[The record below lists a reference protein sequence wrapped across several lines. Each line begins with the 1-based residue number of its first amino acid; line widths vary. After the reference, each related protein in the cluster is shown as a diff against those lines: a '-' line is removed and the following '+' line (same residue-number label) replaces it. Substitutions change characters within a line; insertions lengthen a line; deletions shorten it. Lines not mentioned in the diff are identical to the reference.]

1 MGPFLTIIVVGISAG
16 LFAGVAAFFLK
27 GSAIIIKDSKSLKEK
42 NDSIE
47 RDYSKAQMPRIINL
61 YVNLIDF
68 LCIKIGRLTMY
79 MVFVMMFILVLSFVT
94 RNIINIPLMWIIEMA
109 QFIITGYYLLGGGYS
124 MIMGDHVRMDLVYS
138 KLSDRNKA
146 KMDVFTSFFLVF
158 YLVTLLYGS
167 ISSLIY
173 TIETKQRLFTAWA
186 PYVWPIKTIMLI
198 GISLMLLQCISMF
211 FKDIAK
217 VMDREIK

>member
-1 MGPFLTIIVVGISAG
+1 
-16 LFAGVAAFFLK
+16 
-27 GSAIIIKDSKSLKEK
+27 
-42 NDSIE
+42 
-47 RDYSKAQMPRIINL
+47 
-61 YVNLIDF
+61 
-68 LCIKIGRLTMY
+68 MY
-79 MVFVMMFILVLSFVT
+79 TVFVMMFVLVLSFVT

-138 KLSDRNKA
+138 KLSDHNKA
-146 KMDVFTSFFLVF
+146 KMDAFTSFFLVF

-173 TIETKQRLFTAWA
+173 TLETNQRLFTAWA

-198 GISLMLLQCISMF
+198 GILLMLLQSISMF

-217 VMDREIK
+217 VTEREIN

>member
-1 MGPFLTIIVVGISAG
+1 MPT
-16 LFAGVAAFFLK
+16 
-27 GSAIIIKDSKSLKEK
+27 AIC
-42 NDSIE
+42 
-47 RDYSKAQMPRIINL
+47 L
-61 YVNLIDF
+61 YVNLIDW

-79 MVFVMMFILVLSFVT
+79 TVFVMMFVLVLSFVT

-138 KLSDRNKA
+138 KFSDRNKA
-146 KMDVFTSFFLVF
+146 KVDAFTSFFLVF

-173 TIETKQRLFTAWA
+173 TLETNQKLFTAWA
-186 PYVWPIKTIMLI
+186 PYVWPIKTIMFI
-198 GISLMLLQCISMF
+198 GILLMLLQSISMF

-217 VMDREIK
+217 VTEREIN

>member
-1 MGPFLTIIVVGISAG
+1 
-16 LFAGVAAFFLK
+16 
-27 GSAIIIKDSKSLKEK
+27 
-42 NDSIE
+42 
-47 RDYSKAQMPRIINL
+47 
-61 YVNLIDF
+61 
-68 LCIKIGRLTMY
+68 
-79 MVFVMMFILVLSFVT
+79 
-94 RNIINIPLMWIIEMA
+94 MWIIEMA

-138 KLSDRNKA
+138 KLSDHNKA
-146 KMDVFTSFFLVF
+146 KMDAFTSFFLVF

-173 TIETKQRLFTAWA
+173 TIETNQRLFTAWA

-198 GISLMLLQCISMF
+198 GISLMLLQSISMF

-217 VMDREIK
+217 VTEREIN

>member
-1 MGPFLTIIVVGISAG
+1 
-16 LFAGVAAFFLK
+16 
-27 GSAIIIKDSKSLKEK
+27 
-42 NDSIE
+42 
-47 RDYSKAQMPRIINL
+47 
-61 YVNLIDF
+61 
-68 LCIKIGRLTMY
+68 MY
-79 MVFVMMFILVLSFVT
+79 LVFVMMFVLVLSFVT

-146 KMDVFTSFFLVF
+146 KMDTFTSFFLVF
-158 YLVTLLYGS
+158 YLITLLYGS

-173 TIETKQRLFTAWA
+173 TLETNQRLFTAWA
-186 PYVWPIKTIMLI
+186 PYVWPIKVIMLI
-198 GISLMLLQCISMF
+198 GILLMLLQSISMF

-217 VMDREIK
+217 VTEREIN